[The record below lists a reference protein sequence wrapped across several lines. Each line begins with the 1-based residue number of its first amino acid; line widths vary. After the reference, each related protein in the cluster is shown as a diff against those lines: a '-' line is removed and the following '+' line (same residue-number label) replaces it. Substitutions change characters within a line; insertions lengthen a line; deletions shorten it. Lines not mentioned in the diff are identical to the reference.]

1 MDARIGPDDVM
12 PTGGAKDVR
21 AFRRRM
27 SNCEQLAVCGLF
39 DADAVIALRPGEE
52 ASEAGGSLP
61 RRAKHKEDEMMG
73 VDWTDPRLIAGGIAV
88 VAMVVVGIVLAVR
101 WRKQKTAKLREHFGP
116 EYDQAVLTH
125 GSAGK
130 AEAKLTGRETRVE
143 RMRLRDLSIGERVRF
158 QTAWKA
164 VQSRFV
170 DHPKT
175 AVSEADELVSS
186 LMIARGYP
194 VAAFDQRAAD
204 ISVHHP
210 RLVESYRSAH
220 EIAVRVG
227 KDQASTEDLRVAMIK
242 YRTLFDELA
251 EEQMLGE
258 IKAVA

>member
-1 MDARIGPDDVM
+1 
-12 PTGGAKDVR
+12 
-21 AFRRRM
+21 M

-88 VAMVVVGIVLAVR
+88 VAMVVVGIILAVR
-101 WRKQKTAKLREHFGP
+101 WRRQKTAKLREHFGP

-158 QTAWKA
+158 QTAWRA